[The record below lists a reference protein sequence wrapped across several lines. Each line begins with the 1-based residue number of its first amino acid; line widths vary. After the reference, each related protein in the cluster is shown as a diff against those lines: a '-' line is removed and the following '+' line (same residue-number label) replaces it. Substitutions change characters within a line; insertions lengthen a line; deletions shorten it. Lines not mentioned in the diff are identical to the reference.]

1 LAKIAKLL
9 DMSIENSNGGKFSP
23 LAKPRLSLRRFLF
36 YFITLAALILIYL
49 KISEFQLIKEV
60 FLRSNFLWLFSI
72 IVVQIFSYY
81 FTALNYR
88 DVLRVKDLNVPVKEL
103 FPVTFV
109 IQFLNQALPSAGF
122 SGQVFFVHYLKKFG
136 LTVAEGIGRAILEL
150 TTLYMAF
157 GAFFIISAAIL
168 VRGGMVEKHPEALYF
183 IYGFSF
189 FAIIGVSLFFILQKR
204 GRGKI
209 ARWTIDK
216 LHGYFERRDAK
227 KRGENGGKGTNHAEH
242 VAMIFDQF
250 KETLNFGVLKQHGR
264 AFWLA
269 FLWQNLVLFTNVLTL
284 YFLSFA
290 IGYKISFL
298 IAFITF
304 TLTKFL
310 SMVSFVPGALGVF
323 EGGMTLILV
332 SFGVPAGPALAM
344 TLLLRAFTFWF
355 PMPIGWILYRWY
367 LHRQELENP
376 YEDLST

>member
-1 LAKIAKLL
+1 
-9 DMSIENSNGGKFSP
+9 MNIENSNGSKFSP

-72 IVVQIFSYY
+72 VMIQVLSYY

-88 DVLRVKDLNVPVKEL
+88 DVLRVKDLDVRVKEL
-103 FPVTFV
+103 FPITFV

-122 SGQVFFVHYLKKFG
+122 SGQVFFVQYLKKFG
-136 LTVAEGIGRAILEL
+136 LSVAEGIGRAILEL

-157 GAFFIISAAIL
+157 GAFFIISAVTLIQ
-168 VRGGMVEKHPEALYF
+168 GGMVEKRPEALYF

-189 FAIIGVSLFFILQKR
+189 FAVIAISLFIVFQKR
-204 GRGKI
+204 GRGRI
-209 ARWTIDK
+209 ERWMIDK
-216 LHGYFERRDAK
+216 LHRYFERRNAK
-227 KRGENGGKGTNHAEH
+227 KKKIDGKERSDHTEH
-242 VAMIFDQF
+242 VAMIFSQF
-250 KETLNFGVLKQHGR
+250 KNTLNLGVLRRHGR

-269 FLWQNLVLFTNVLTL
+269 FLWQSMILFVSVLTL

-290 IGYKISFL
+290 IDYKISFSV
-298 IAFITF
+298 AFITF

-310 SMVSFVPGALGVF
+310 SMVAFVPGALGVF

-332 SFGVPAGPALAM
+332 SFGVPVGPALAM

-355 PMPIGWILYRWY
+355 PMPVGWILYRYY

-376 YEDLST
+376 YEIRPI

>member
-1 LAKIAKLL
+1 MDTELP
-9 DMSIENSNGGKFSP
+9 NGDKFSP

-36 YFITLAALILIYL
+36 YFITLAALIVIYL

-72 IVVQIFSYY
+72 VIIQVLSYY

-88 DVLRVKDLNVPVKEL
+88 DVLRVKDLDVRVKEL

-109 IQFLNQALPSAGF
+109 IQFLTQALPSAGL
-122 SGQVFFVHYLKKFG
+122 SGQVFFVQYLKKFG

-168 VRGGMVEKHPEALYF
+168 IRGGMIEKRPEALYF

-204 GRGKI
+204 GQGKI
-209 ARWTIDK
+209 ARWVIDK
-216 LHGYFERRDAK
+216 LHAYFEKRNEK
-227 KRGENGGKGTNHAEH
+227 KGNGEKKNHAEH

-250 KETLNFGVLKQHGR
+250 KDTLNIRVLRRHGR

-269 FLWQNLVLFTNVLTL
+269 FLWQNLVLFANVLTL

-290 IGYKISFL
+290 IDYKISFSV
-298 IAFITF
+298 AFITF

-310 SMVSFVPGALGVF
+310 SMVSFIPGALGIF

-355 PMPIGWILYRWY
+355 PMPVGWILYRWY

-376 YEDLST
+376 TEL

>member
-1 LAKIAKLL
+1 MDKEIP
-9 DMSIENSNGGKFSP
+9 NGSKFSP

-36 YFITLAALILIYL
+36 YFITLAALIVIYL
-49 KISEFQLIKEV
+49 QISEFRLIKDV
-60 FLRSNFLWLFSI
+60 FIRANFFWLFSI
-72 IVVQIFSYY
+72 IVVQVFSYY

-88 DVLRVKDLNVPVKEL
+88 DVLRVKDLEVGVREL

-122 SGQVFFVHYLKKFG
+122 SGQVFFVQYLKKFG
-136 LTVAEGIGRAILEL
+136 LSVAEGIGRAILEL
-150 TTLYMAF
+150 ATLYMAF
-157 GAFFIISAAIL
+157 GAFFIVSAIVL
-168 VRGGMVEKHPEALYF
+168 LEGGMVRSHPEALYF

-189 FAIIGVSLFFILQKR
+189 FAVVAILLFCILQKR

-209 ARWTIDK
+209 ARWMIDK
-216 LHGYFERRDAK
+216 LHRYFEKRNAK
-227 KRGENGGKGTNHAEH
+227 KKKIDGKERGNHAEH

-250 KETLNFGVLKQHGR
+250 KETLNYGVLRRHSR

-269 FLWQNLVLFTNVLTL
+269 FLWQNLVLFVSVLTL

-290 IGYKISFL
+290 IDYKISFSV
-298 IAFITF
+298 AFITF

-310 SMVSFVPGALGVF
+310 SMISFIPGALGVF
-323 EGGMTLILV
+323 EGGMALILL

-355 PMPIGWILYRWY
+355 PMPVGWILYRYY

-376 YEDLST
+376 YD

>member
-1 LAKIAKLL
+1 MDTELP
-9 DMSIENSNGGKFSP
+9 NGSKFSP

-36 YFITLAALILIYL
+36 YFITLAALIVIYL

-72 IVVQIFSYY
+72 VIIQVLSYY

-88 DVLRVKDLNVPVKEL
+88 DILRIKDLDVCVKEL
-103 FPVTFV
+103 FPITFV

-122 SGQVFFVHYLKKFG
+122 SGQVFFVQYLKKFG
-136 LTVAEGIGRAILEL
+136 LSVAEGISRAILEL

-157 GAFFIISAAIL
+157 GAFFVISAVALI
-168 VRGGMVEKHPEALYF
+168 RGGMVDKHPEALYL

-189 FAIIGVSLFFILQKR
+189 FAVIAISLFFVFQKSGR
-204 GRGKI
+204 GRI
-209 ARWTIDK
+209 ARWMIDK
-216 LHGYFERRDAK
+216 LHRYFEKRSAVKK
-227 KRGENGGKGTNHAEH
+227 KRDGKEGSDHTEH

-250 KETLNFGVLKQHGR
+250 KSTLNIGVLKRRGK

-269 FLWQNLVLFTNVLTL
+269 FLWQNAILLINVLTL

-290 IGYKISFL
+290 IDYKISFL
-298 IAFITF
+298 VAFITF

-310 SMVSFVPGALGVF
+310 SMVSFIPGALGVF
-323 EGGMTLILV
+323 EGGMTLILI
-332 SFGVPAGPALAM
+332 SFGVPAGPALAI

-355 PMPIGWILYRWY
+355 PMPVGWMLYRY
-367 LHRQELENP
+367 YSHRQELENP
-376 YEDLST
+376 YENSPL

>member
-1 LAKIAKLL
+1 VSAKPL
-9 DMSIENSNGGKFSP
+9 DMNIENSNGGKFSP

-72 IVVQIFSYY
+72 VVIQIFSYY

-88 DVLRVKDLNVPVKEL
+88 DVLRVKDLDVRVKEL

-122 SGQVFFVHYLKKFG
+122 SGQVFFIQYLKKFG
-136 LTVAEGIGRAILEL
+136 LSVAEGIGRAILEL

-157 GAFFIISAAIL
+157 GAFFIISAIVL
-168 VRGGMVEKHPEALYF
+168 LQGGMVERHPEALYF
-183 IYGFSF
+183 IYSFLF
-189 FAIIGVSLFFILQKR
+189 FAIIAISLFFIFQRK

-216 LHGYFERRDAK
+216 LHAYFEKRNK
-227 KRGENGGKGTNHAEH
+227 KREKKGEKTSNHAGH

-250 KETLNFGVLKQHGR
+250 KSTLNIGVLKQHSR

-269 FLWQNLVLFTNVLTL
+269 FLWQNLVLFANVLTL

-290 IGYKISFL
+290 IDCKISFSV
-298 IAFITF
+298 AFITF
-304 TLTKFL
+304 ILTKFL
-310 SMVSFVPGALGVF
+310 SMVAFVPGALGVF
-323 EGGMTLILV
+323 EGGMMLILV

-355 PMPIGWILYRWY
+355 PMPVGWILYRWY
-367 LHRQELENP
+367 LHKQELENP

>member
-1 LAKIAKLL
+1 
-9 DMSIENSNGGKFSP
+9 MSTENSNGSKFSP
-23 LAKPRLSLRRFLF
+23 LARPRLSLRRLLF
-36 YFITLAALILIYL
+36 YFVTLAALILIYL

-88 DVLRVKDLNVPVKEL
+88 DVLRVKDLDVPVKEL

-122 SGQVFFVHYLKKFG
+122 SGQVFFVQYLKKFG
-136 LTVAEGIGRAILEL
+136 LNVAEGIGRAILEL

-157 GAFFIISAAIL
+157 GVFFIISAGAL
-168 VRGGMVEKHPEALYF
+168 VRGGMIEKHPEALYF
-183 IYGFSF
+183 FYGFSF
-189 FAIIGVSLFFILQKR
+189 FAVIGVSLFFVLQKK

-209 ARWTIDK
+209 ARWMIDK
-216 LHGYFERRDAK
+216 LHRYFERRETK
-227 KRGENGGKGTNHAEH
+227 KREKNEEKEKGTNHAEH

-250 KETLNFGVLKQHGR
+250 KETLNLGVLRRHGR

-310 SMVSFVPGALGVF
+310 SMVSFIPGALGVF

-332 SFGVPAGPALAM
+332 SFGVSAGPALAM

-376 YEDLST
+376 YEDLPV

>member
-1 LAKIAKLL
+1 MSAKLP
-9 DMSIENSNGGKFSP
+9 DMSTENSNGSKFSP
-23 LAKPRLSLRRFLF
+23 LARPRLSLRRFLF
-36 YFITLAALILIYL
+36 YFITLAALILIYV

-88 DVLRVKDLNVPVKEL
+88 DVLRIKDLDVPIKEL

-122 SGQVFFVHYLKKFG
+122 SGQVFFVQYLKKFG

-157 GAFFIISAAIL
+157 GVFFIVSAVAL
-168 VRGGMVEKHPEALYF
+168 VRGGMIEKHPEALYF
-183 IYGFSF
+183 FYGFSF
-189 FAIIGVSLFFILQKR
+189 FAVIGVSLFFVLQKR
-204 GRGKI
+204 ERGKI
-209 ARWTIDK
+209 ARWMIDK
-216 LHGYFERRDAK
+216 LHRYFERRETK
-227 KRGENGGKGTNHAEH
+227 KREKNEEKEKGTNHAEH

-250 KETLNFGVLKQHGR
+250 KETLNLGVLKQHSR
-264 AFWLA
+264 SFWLA

-310 SMVSFVPGALGVF
+310 SMVSFIPGALGVF

-355 PMPIGWILYRWY
+355 PMPVGWILYRWY

>member
-1 LAKIAKLL
+1 
-9 DMSIENSNGGKFSP
+9 MNTENSNGEGFTP

-36 YFITLAALILIYL
+36 YFITLAALIVVYL

-72 IVVQIFSYY
+72 VVIQVLSYY

-88 DVLRVKDLNVPVKEL
+88 DVLRVKDLDVRVKEL

-122 SGQVFFVHYLKKFG
+122 SGQVFFVQYLKKFG
-136 LTVAEGIGRAILEL
+136 LSVAEGIGRAILEL

-157 GAFFIISAAIL
+157 GAFFIISATVL
-168 VRGGMVEKHPEALYF
+168 LQGGMVEKHPEALYF
-183 IYGFSF
+183 IYSFLF
-189 FAIIGVSLFFILQKR
+189 FAIIAVSLFFIFQKR

-216 LHGYFERRDAK
+216 LHAYFERRDEK
-227 KRGENGGKGTNHAEH
+227 KGNGGKKNHAEH

-250 KETLNFGVLKQHGR
+250 KSTLNLGVLRRHSR

-269 FLWQNLVLFTNVLTL
+269 FLWQNLVLFISVLTL

-290 IGYKISFL
+290 IDYKISFSV
-298 IAFITF
+298 AFVTF

-310 SMVSFVPGALGVF
+310 SMVSFIPGALGVF

-355 PMPIGWILYRWY
+355 PMPVAEWS
-367 LHRQELENP
+367 QPSSE
-376 YEDLST
+376 S

>member
-1 LAKIAKLL
+1 MCGMDTELP
-9 DMSIENSNGGKFSP
+9 NGSKFSP

-60 FLRSNFLWLFSI
+60 FLRSNFWWLFSI
-72 IVVQIFSYY
+72 VIIQVLSYY

-88 DVLRVKDLNVPVKEL
+88 DVLRVKDLDVNVKEL
-103 FPVTFV
+103 FPITLV

-122 SGQVFFVHYLKKFG
+122 SGQVFFVQYLKKFG
-136 LTVAEGIGRAILEL
+136 LSVAEGISRAILEL

-157 GAFFIISAAIL
+157 GAFFIISAVAL
-168 VRGGMVEKHPEALYF
+168 VRGGMVEKHPEALYL

-189 FAIIGVSLFFILQKR
+189 FAVIAISLFFVFQKR
-204 GRGKI
+204 GRGRI
-209 ARWTIDK
+209 ARWMIDR
-216 LHGYFERRDAK
+216 LHRYFERRNAK
-227 KRGENGGKGTNHAEH
+227 KKNEDGKERSDHTEH

-250 KETLNFGVLKQHGR
+250 RSTLNISVLRRRGK
-264 AFWLA
+264 AFMLA
-269 FLWQNLVLFTNVLTL
+269 FLWQSMILFINVLTL

-290 IGYKISFL
+290 IDYKISFSV
-298 IAFITF
+298 AFITF

-310 SMVSFVPGALGVF
+310 SMVSFIPGALGVF
-323 EGGMTLILV
+323 EGGMSLILV

-355 PMPIGWILYRWY
+355 PMPVGWILYRY
-367 LHRQELENP
+367 YSHRQELENP
-376 YEDLST
+376 YEGLPS

>member
-1 LAKIAKLL
+1 M
-9 DMSIENSNGGKFSP
+9 DIELPNGSKFSP

-36 YFITLAALILIYL
+36 YFITLAALIVIYL

-60 FLRSNFLWLFSI
+60 FLRSNLLWLFLI

-88 DVLRVKDLNVPVKEL
+88 DVLKVKDLEVGIKEL

-122 SGQVFFVHYLKKFG
+122 SGQVFFVQYLKKFG
-136 LTVAEGIGRAILEL
+136 LSIAEGIGRAILEL

-157 GAFFIISAAIL
+157 GAFFIISATML
-168 VRGGMVEKHPEALYF
+168 LQGGMVKERPEALYF
-183 IYGFSF
+183 IYSFLF
-189 FAIIGVSLFFILQKR
+189 FAIIAVSLFFTFQKR

-209 ARWTIDK
+209 ARWTINK
-216 LHGYFERRDAK
+216 LHQYFEKRNEK
-227 KRGENGGKGTNHAEH
+227 KGNGGGKNHAEH

-250 KETLNFGVLKQHGR
+250 KNTLNLGVLRRHGR
-264 AFWLA
+264 AFGLA
-269 FLWQNLVLFTNVLTL
+269 FLWQILVLFVSILTL

-290 IGYKISFL
+290 VDYKIGFSV
-298 IAFITF
+298 AFITF

-310 SMVSFVPGALGVF
+310 SMVSFIPGALGVF

-355 PMPIGWILYRWY
+355 PMPVGWILYRYY
-367 LHRQELENP
+367 LHKQELENP
-376 YEDLST
+376 YAQ